1 MKTEQRVIFTF
12 PTTTDAMFLEHVC
25 RAENLPGRMIP
36 VPTSISAGCGLS
48 WSAPPDAGEAIRQAA
63 EKNGIRIEGTFDMVL

>member
-12 PTTTDAMFLEHVC
+12 STTTDAMFLEHVC
-25 RAENLPGRMIP
+25 RTENLPGRMIP

-48 WSAPPDAGEAIRQAA
+48 WSAPPDAEEAIRKAA
-63 EKNGIRIEGTFDMVL
+63 EKNKIRIEGIYARVL